1 MAGVGCGITYS
12 VMPMYLGE
20 VSSKKTRG
28 PLGSIDFDFF
38 FFFIFLLPLAIL
50 FVKEPNLQYLYM
62 HVDTELNFP
71 RKMLYLCL

>member
-28 PLGSIDFDFF
+28 PLGSIDFGFF
-38 FFFIFLLPLAIL
+38 LFFIFLLPLAIL